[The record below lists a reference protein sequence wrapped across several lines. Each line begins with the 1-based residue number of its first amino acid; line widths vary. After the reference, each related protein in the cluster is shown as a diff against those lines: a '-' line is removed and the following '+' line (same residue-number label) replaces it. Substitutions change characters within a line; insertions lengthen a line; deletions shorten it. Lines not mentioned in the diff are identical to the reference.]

1 MCATLAII
9 PARAGSKRLPN
20 KNHREFLG
28 KPLILWTIEFALAYP
43 GFDKVLVSTDS
54 PEVANLARSSG
65 VYVPWL
71 RPAELATDTATS
83 LDVVAHAVKALA
95 SEGFNFERVALLQP
109 TSPMRLTQRWD
120 EAVAYLD
127 QGAAAAIGVCP
138 AMTHPYWTY
147 FMAPNNELA
156 PCFLMDCLKE
166 VKIYPWLVSPM
177 AHCICAISM
186 HYSNTVL
193 SLHRGREECCALSW
207 LNRSILIQKKTGC
220 EQSALFQKVCDVC

>member
-1 MCATLAII
+1 MCATLAMI

-54 PEVANLARSSG
+54 PEVANLARGSG
-65 VYVPWL
+65 VDVPWL

-120 EAVAYLD
+120 EAMAYLD

-156 PCFLMDCLKE
+156 PCFPDGLSKRSQDL
-166 VKIYPWLVSPM
+166 PM
-177 AHCICAISM
+177 ACIP
-186 HYSNTVL
+186 N
-193 SLHRGREECCALSW
+193 GALY
-207 LNRSILIQKKTGC
+207 LCNIN
-220 EQSALFQKVCDVC
+220 ALFKHRTFTPPGARGVLCSELVESIDIDTEEDWMRAERLISESL